1 MSEESKPKNGNHSRM
16 DGATIA
22 WIVVVVVVT
31 AIVSWFAF
39 AAAYGVGVGS
49 GNGNSSS
56 SSGNSG
62 GTTGGGGPDYVYL
75 SINANPDI
83 SPPSADQYNPA
94 NFTVPAHTLLVFV
107 ITNYDTGEN
116 PVAPTLANVA
126 GTVGNVEYLN
136 GSTTGVSS
144 VPASQVSHTF
154 SFVGKNVYSGFNAP
168 IPAASNST
176 PTVVMFHAYFNT
188 TGAFV
193 WHCLAPCDSWSMG
206 SPGYMIGTMTVVG

>member
-1 MSEESKPKNGNHSRM
+1 MSEESKPKSRSRSRM

-22 WIVVVVVVT
+22 WIMVIVVIT

-49 GNGNSSS
+49 GNSSP
-56 SSGNSG
+56 SG
-62 GTTGGGGPDYVYL
+62 GNPGGSSGGGGPDYVYI

-116 PVAPTLANVA
+116 LVAPTLANVA

-154 SFVGKNVYSGFNAP
+154 SFVGKDVYSGFNAP
-168 IPAASNST
+168 IPAASSST
-176 PTVVMFHAYFNT
+176 PTVVTFHAYFNT

-193 WHCLAPCDSWSMG
+193 WNCLAPCDSWSMG